1 MHSPEIG
8 RENMKTS
15 QTVVFLRP
23 GAEGTRDIRVY
34 ANIQDDLD
42 RAQTRLHRCL
52 PILAMLETE
61 LQQTDDGTRVF
72 EKSAEADVAI
82 IATQKEEKNS

>member
-1 MHSPEIG
+1 
-8 RENMKTS
+8 MKTS
-15 QTVVFLRP
+15 QTVVLLRP

-61 LQQTDDGTRVF
+61 LQQTDDGTHVF
-72 EKSAEADVAI
+72 EKSTEADVAI
-82 IATQKEEKNS
+82 IATQTEEKNS